1 MRHAPGSA
9 GPFGHLSSTDGSA
22 PGLFGFTYFTAAG
35 FFDPSNHFQTENAL
49 AMPAGQSCQSVRAE
63 LNRLDSRGTQSKVEA
78 STRGA
83 KLAPAQQAEVDRYN
97 QLLNLYL
104 GARCHV

>member
-1 MRHAPGSA
+1 MPVEVTVILKTSVSMLTVVVLA
-9 GPFGHLSSTDGSA
+9 GVALSGCASGN
-22 PGLFGFTYFTAAG
+22 AAG
-35 FFDPSNHFQTENAL
+35 GGDPGAI
-49 AMPAGQSCQSVRAE
+49 AMPSGSSCQTVRGE
-63 LNRLDSRGTQSKVEA
+63 LNRLDSKGTPAKVDAA
-78 STRGA
+78 SRGA